1 MGTLTVLDTQNES
14 FCDDVII
21 KLFSLLTIKRNKNN
35 NGWEINND
43 NFLSLNFVYLV
54 MPEKVKTKKEI
65 NNIQKSNGFII

>member
-1 MGTLTVLDTQNES
+1 MGTLTVLDIQNES
-14 FCDDVII
+14 FCDDVIV

-65 NNIQKSNGFII
+65 NNIQKSNGFTI